1 MKFGQTY
8 IFSYFNLSKFL
19 IILILCTNVLLAIYE
34 TIWLLLLM
42 SACFL
47 VALYHMTVLNCASR
61 PVGSWQLLYNNKVAK
76 LHQKFVSFTQ
86 LFSIFF
92 LVKSQHF
99 KKIRQNTVSQK
110 WSLIA
115 HLWICDGFIQFCSE
129 KFSSKSISIFL

>member
-1 MKFGQTY
+1 MKFGQTD

-61 PVGSWQLLYNNKVAK
+61 PVGSWQLLYNNKVGK
-76 LHQKFVSFTQ
+76 LHQKIRKFYAVIFN
-86 LFSIFF
+86 LFS
-92 LVKSQHF
+92 
-99 KKIRQNTVSQK
+99 RQIATFQK
-110 WSLIA
+110 N
-115 HLWICDGFIQFCSE
+115 
-129 KFSSKSISIFL
+129 SSKYSKSKMIFDCSSLNL